1 MPRGQTRSPRIAW
14 RRLNGILLLDKP
26 SGASSNAI
34 LQRVRRLFRAEKG
47 GHTGSLDPLATGL
60 LPICFGEAT
69 KIAGLLLGFA
79 IGFGCRAFG
88 VPVPAPPV
96 LVGALLVVAMTSG
109 YMLADRALVRREAR
123 HRRDCG
129 GPTGH
134 GVRSDR
140 P

>member
-1 MPRGQTRSPRIAW
+1 M
-14 RRLNGILLLDKP
+14 NVKF
-26 SGASSNAI
+26 
-34 LQRVRRLFRAEKG
+34 V
-47 GHTGSLDPLATGL
+47 
-60 LPICFGEAT
+60 
-69 KIAGLLLGFA
+69 AGLLLGFG

-109 YMLADRALVRREAR
+109 YMLADRVLVRREAQ

-129 GPTGH
+129 GPTGRTP
-134 GVRSDR
+134 RSDA